1 MNLFWLW
8 LLTGLASAGPSP
20 IPDFIPPGTS
30 DAFVVPGAE
39 PVSLDLMSAD
49 IHGVLRF
56 FGQVSGLNIV
66 AGDDVS
72 GTVTL
77 QLTDIPWDQAL
88 QIVLLSQGLQVVWMD
103 TGALWIRPLGQ
114 VKTLKIHKL

>member
-1 MNLFWLW
+1 VNLFWLW

-114 VKTLKIHKL
+114 VKTLAH